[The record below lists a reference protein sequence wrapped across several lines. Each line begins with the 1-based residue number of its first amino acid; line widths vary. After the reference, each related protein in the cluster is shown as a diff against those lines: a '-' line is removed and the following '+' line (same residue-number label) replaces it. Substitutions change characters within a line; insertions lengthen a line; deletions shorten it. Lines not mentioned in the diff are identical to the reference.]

1 VDVEALLRPMIEAE
15 GLELYDVTRGR
26 EHGRMVLK
34 IEVEGPD
41 GVDID
46 TLSRLSG
53 RIAARLDDEAYE
65 TGPYDLEVSSPG
77 LERSLRRPAHFLRT
91 VGERV
96 KVKTTAPVAGSKTHT
111 GTLIAADDEHVI
123 VAVGDEPRTLRL
135 ADIAS
140 ARTVVDWGAE
150 LKGSNA

>member
-1 VDVEALLRPMIEAE
+1 MDVEALLRPMLEAE

-91 VGERV
+91 VGEQV

>member
-1 VDVEALLRPMIEAE
+1 MDVEALLRPMIEAE

-91 VGERV
+91 VGEQV

>member
-1 VDVEALLRPMIEAE
+1 VDVEALLRPMLEAE

-91 VGERV
+91 VGEQV